1 MLTAQ
6 SHTHSYFQLFYFP
19 CCVEYLISLQELVSL
34 EMSHLPPHLS
44 ETVLLAFCVS
54 ACCSMLR
61 GFGGAGRRMCLY
73 LFKEAL
79 GRRQGS

>member
-1 MLTAQ
+1 MLSAQ
-6 SHTHSYFQLFYFP
+6 SHTQLFYFP
-19 CCVEYLISLQELVSL
+19 CVQYLISLQELVSL

-44 ETVLLAFCVS
+44 ETVLLPFCVS

-73 LFKEAL
+73 LLGFKEAL
-79 GRRQGS
+79 GRRRGS